1 MPWARATHPDGTEK
15 NVIVGANCVR
25 PSPFNIISWA
35 RATHPDG
42 TEKNVIVG
50 ANRVRPSPF
59 DVLILYK

>member
-1 MPWARATHPDGTEK
+1 MSWVRAMHPDGTKK

-35 RATHPDG
+35 RATHPYG

-50 ANRVRPSPF
+50 ANCVRPSPF
-59 DVLILYK
+59 DVLIFYK

>member
-1 MPWARATHPDGTEK
+1 M
-15 NVIVGANCVR
+15 
-25 PSPFNIISWA
+25 SWA
-35 RATHPDG
+35 RATHPYG